1 MFNLNTTVIMNN
13 FKKFS
18 KLALAALVTSS
29 LFVACSDEISENA
42 IDTPYTANTGNIRS
56 AGTAVDLGLPSGTLW
71 ANMNVGASSE
81 SENGLLFVWGDVTG
95 AQMLPTTSTSYTDV
109 TAPKTEAEMFNMF
122 KGSEKEG
129 YLYNTTNVYKENI
142 SPLLSDM
149 DISDV
154 DNIVK
159 DIFDKVK
166 DGKTGKLMA
175 TVINGGDIFC
185 HCDMN
190 LDGGGEYVRVNN
202 PEYYDK
208 EKDVWNVTIN
218 KEKGLD
224 IVVDLIEST
233 KVNYFESTD
242 GPNNYTEIK
251 DDMFDPDLVTRKDY
265 AGSDF
270 AAPAYLIV
278 ADAQHDPATANWGA
292 GWRMPTTKQIQELI
306 DKCTWEFEG
315 TGYRVTGPNGNSIF
329 LPAAGYRYGGKV
341 YGNGNAGYYATGEIQ
356 GSYHFPSMEEQANG
370 SQGSFGSIQNMP
382 NVLIYQHG
390 QFAESAKVYN
400 NLSTSYGFSV
410 RPVVTD
416 LR

>member
-1 MFNLNTTVIMNN
+1 MNS
-13 FKKFS
+13 FKKFNMV
-18 KLALAALVTSS
+18 ALATLITSS
-29 LFVACSDEISENA
+29 LFVACSDEISENTV
-42 IDTPYTANTGNIRS
+42 DTPYTANTSNIRS
-56 AGTAVDLGLPSGTLW
+56 AGSAVDLGLPSGTLW

-81 SENGLLFVWGDVTG
+81 SDNGILFVWGDVTG
-95 AQMLPTTSTSYTDV
+95 TQMLPATVTSYTDV
-109 TAPKTEAEMFNMF
+109 TAPATAELLFNMY
-122 KGSEKEG
+122 KASEKEG

-202 PEYYDK
+202 PAFYD
-208 EKDVWNVTIN
+208 EENDVWNVTIN

-242 GPNNYTEIK
+242 GPNNYAEVK
-251 DDMFDPDLVTRKDY
+251 DDMFDPDLVTRSDY
-265 AGSDF
+265 TGSDF
-270 AAPAYLIV
+270 TAPAYLIV
-278 ADAQHDPATANWGA
+278 ADAQHDPATANWGSNW
-292 GWRMPTTKQIQELI
+292 GMPTTKQIQELI

-329 LPAAGYRYGGKV
+329 LPAAGYRYDNKV
-341 YGNGNAGYYATGEIQ
+341 YGNGNAGYYATGEIP
-356 GSYHFPSMEEQANG
+356 GSYHFPSMAEQASGSYGEING
-370 SQGSFGSIQNMP
+370 PSNMP
-382 NVLIYQHG
+382 NVLIFQHG
-390 QFAESAKVYN
+390 QFAETAKVYS
-400 NLSTSYGFSV
+400 NLSTGYGFSV